1 MSMQLKQ
8 LSFYE
13 PEVKEAE
20 NILYLK
26 DEDGNDWYASQEKF
40 SAAKLKIAFT
50 DDGII
55 RTADYDASALW
66 PVNMAVAEVTTKSVP
81 EGFNIDGGWMFD
93 GKKIIPAPVDHIA
106 RAEANKQS
114 LLQLAA
120 QSIAPLQDA
129 VELEL
134 ASEEEIAL
142 LTAWKKY
149 RVMLNR
155 LDTSAAPDIN
165 WPEVPSD
172 VA

>member
-1 MSMQLKQ
+1 
-8 LSFYE
+8 
-13 PEVKEAE
+13 
-20 NILYLK
+20 
-26 DEDGNDWYASQEKF
+26 
-40 SAAKLKIAFT
+40 
-50 DDGII
+50 
-55 RTADYDASALW
+55 
-66 PVNMAVAEVTTKSVP
+66 MAVAEVTTKSVP

-142 LTAWKKY
+142 LKGVPLQSAVYTAAM
-149 RVMLNR
+149 MLVGDN
-155 LDTSAAPDIN
+155 LNGIKGMIHDIEPN
-165 WPEVPSD
+165 
-172 VA
+172 AGA

>member
-1 MSMQLKQ
+1 MQLKQ

-13 PEVKEAE
+13 PEIKEAE

-26 DEDGNDWYASQEKF
+26 DEDGNDWYLSQEKF
-40 SAAKLKIAFT
+40 SAVKLKIAFT
-50 DDGII
+50 ADGII
-55 RTADYDASALW
+55 RTADYDTSALW

-81 EGFNIDGGWMFD
+81 EGFNIDGEWMFD
-93 GKKIIPAPVDHIA
+93 GKKIILAPVDHIA

-129 VELEL
+129 VDLGMATDAE
-134 ASEEEIAL
+134 AARL
-142 LTAWKKY
+142 LAWKTY

-155 LDTSAAPDIN
+155 VDLSNPV
-165 WPEVPSD
+165 WPEVPQ
-172 VA
+172 